1 VTTFRSETHQNPYI
15 AVGATSVNAVV
26 SITASGSLGVAAA
39 AGPNAAEIIIVDVSG
54 SMNYPRTKIRSAR
67 AATAAA
73 IDCIR
78 DGVRFGVIAGTD
90 TAHQVYPSP
99 GRLVEASDA
108 TRADAKRAVEKLSA
122 GGGTAMGWWL
132 LQANELFRDEPPGIR
147 HALLLTDG
155 QNADE
160 TPEDL
165 DRALRECEG
174 NFQCDCRGVGA
185 DWKADEL
192 REISTKLLGETDVIR
207 EPESMAAD
215 FQEVMERAMGRR
227 VSDVS
232 IRLWTPV
239 GAEIA
244 FVKQAFPEIAD
255 FTDRRVVVSE
265 REGDY
270 PTGAWGDEVRDYHVS
285 ITVPARDPGDEM
297 LAGRVKVV
305 IDGEV
310 VSEEKLLA
318 IWSEEESLTVVQPPK
333 LVETEYRN
341 EYAEV
346 ATELRQAQDAGDEE
360 RATAK
365 LQRLQTIATILE
377 DPDKLRVLGT
387 LSEVDPVTGKVKP
400 RTDVDAADLLE
411 FETRSVK
418 TNRTHKPES

>member
-1 VTTFRSETHQNPYI
+1 MTTFRSETHQNPYI
-15 AVGATSVNAVV
+15 ALGATSVNAVV
-26 SITASGSLGVAAA
+26 SITASGSLGLAAS

-67 AATAAA
+67 DATAAA

-90 TAHQVYPSP
+90 TAQQIYPSP

-108 TRADAKRAVEKLSA
+108 TRADAKRAVGKLSA

-132 LQANELFRDEPPGIR
+132 KQANELFRDEPPGVK

-160 TPEDL
+160 TPADL
-165 DRALRECEG
+165 DDALRECEG

-185 DWKADEL
+185 DWKPDEL
-192 REISTKLLGETDVIR
+192 REISTTLLGETDVIR
-207 EPESMAAD
+207 EPESMVAD

-239 GAEIA
+239 DAEIT
-244 FVKQAFPEIAD
+244 FVKQAYPEITD
-255 FTDRRVVVSE
+255 LTDRRVVVSE

-285 ITVPARDPGDEM
+285 ITVPAHDPGADM
-297 LAGRVKVV
+297 LAGRLKLV

-310 VSEEKLLA
+310 VSEAKITRDLERRRA
-318 IWSEEESLTVVQPPK
+318 SHH
-333 LVETEYRN
+333 
-341 EYAEV
+341 
-346 ATELRQAQDAGDEE
+346 QAGTTCRGVGAS
-360 RATAK
+360 
-365 LQRLQTIATILE
+365 QRV
-377 DPDKLRVLGT
+377 R
-387 LSEVDPVTGKVKP
+387 
-400 RTDVDAADLLE
+400 
-411 FETRSVK
+411 RS
-418 TNRTHKPES
+418 HP

>member
-1 VTTFRSETHQNPYI
+1 LWVSFKYP
-15 AVGATSVNAVV
+15 V
-26 SITASGSLGVAAA
+26 SIIGG
-39 AGPNAAEIIIVDVSG
+39 
-54 SMNYPRTKIRSAR
+54 AR
-67 AATAAA
+67 DATAAA

-90 TAHQVYPSP
+90 TAQQIYPSP
-99 GRLVEASDA
+99 GRLVEASAA
-108 TRADAKRAVEKLSA
+108 TRADAKRAVSKLSA

-132 LQANELFRDEPPGIR
+132 KQANELFRDEPPGVR

-160 TPEDL
+160 TPADL
-165 DRALRECEG
+165 DDAILECEG

-185 DWKADEL
+185 DWKPDEL
-192 REISTKLLGETDVIR
+192 REISTMLLGETDVIR
-207 EPESMAAD
+207 EPKSMAAD
-215 FQEVMERAMGRR
+215 FREVMGRAMGRH

-244 FVKQAFPEIAD
+244 FVKQAYPEIVD
-255 FTDRRVVVSE
+255 FTDRRVVASE

-310 VSEEKLLA
+310 VSEEKILA
-318 IWSEEESLTVVQPPK
+318 IWSDDEHLTTRQERRVVESELR
-333 LVETEYRN
+333 TEYV
-341 EYAEV
+341 EV
-346 ATELRQAQDAGDEE
+346 TRQAFEARAAGDNESE
-360 RATAK
+360 TAK
-365 LQRLQTIATILE
+365 LTRAKEIAETLE
-377 DPDKLRVLGT
+377 DDDKLDILSRVADI
-387 LSEVDPVTGKVKP
+387 DPDTGQVIRKEHIDP
-400 RTDVDAADLLE
+400 LDELE
-411 FETRSVK
+411 AGTRSVK
-418 TNRTHKPES
+418 TNRTRKPES